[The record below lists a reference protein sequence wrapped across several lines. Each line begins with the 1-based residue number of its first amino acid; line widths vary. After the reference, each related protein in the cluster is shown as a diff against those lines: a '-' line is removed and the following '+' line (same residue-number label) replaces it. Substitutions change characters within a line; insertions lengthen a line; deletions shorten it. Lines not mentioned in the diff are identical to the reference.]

1 MTLTAHHTPM
11 TTPAATPLT
20 LFSLF
25 AAFLKAGGLTIGD
38 GYAAVAPL
46 RRTLVKQNGWMDADG
61 FESRLAVAQAMP
73 GVFNMN
79 FAVYIGHALKGWKGG
94 AAALAGMTLP
104 PVLLLL
110 LISTFF
116 DTLRSFAPVE
126 AFLRGARPAIVAL
139 VLLPALQ
146 MLRSRSVSLSTVWIP
161 IGAALAIA
169 LLGVSPSYI
178 ILGLTLAAVLYAL
191 LVRPE
196 GK

>member
-1 MTLTAHHTPM
+1 MTAKPS
-11 TTPAATPLT
+11 TPLT
-20 LFSLF
+20 LFTLF

-38 GYAAVAPL
+38 GYATIAPL
-46 RRTLVKQNGWMDADG
+46 RRALVERNGWMDGDS
-61 FESRLAVAQAMP
+61 FERRLAVAQAMP
-73 GVFNMN
+73 GVFNVN
-79 FAVYIGHALKGWKGG
+79 LAVYLGHALKGWQGG
-94 AAALAGMTLP
+94 AAALAGMALP

-116 DTLRSFAPVE
+116 DTLRSLAPVA
-126 AFLRGARPAIVAL
+126 AFLRGARPAIVAV

-146 MLRSRSVSLSTVWIP
+146 MLRSGCVSLSTVWIP
-161 IGAALAIA
+161 IGAAVAIA

>member
-1 MTLTAHHTPM
+1 MTAKPS
-11 TTPAATPLT
+11 TPLT
-20 LFSLF
+20 LFTLF
-25 AAFLKAGGLTIGD
+25 AAFLKAGGLTFGD
-38 GYAAVAPL
+38 GYATVAPL
-46 RRTLVKQNGWMDADG
+46 RRVLVERNGWMDGDD
-61 FESRLAVAQAMP
+61 FERRLAVAQAMP
-73 GVFNMN
+73 GVFNVN
-79 FAVYIGHALKGWKGG
+79 LSVYLGHALKGWQGG

-116 DTLRSFAPVE
+116 DTLRSLAPVA
-126 AFLRGARPAIVAL
+126 AFLRGARPAIVAV

-146 MLRSRSVSLSTVWIP
+146 MLRSGSVSLSTVWIP
-161 IGAALAIA
+161 IGAAVAIA